1 MPNCFGDCT
10 TCTSTHASV
19 QEMYLR
25 TKELEIET
33 TFDRYRR
40 QLPQCGFGTEGVCCQ
55 LCSHGPCR
63 ITPKAPR
70 AICGATADTIA
81 ARNLLRLECHGLSA
95 YCHQLEEAINTLKAT
110 AQGKTPYSIQEEG
123 KLREIAGLV
132 GLDSSKEKNALALDL
147 AEILTRELRKG
158 TDEPLALVELL
169 APKPRLEKWRGLGI
183 VPGGPL
189 SELRDALTM
198 AMSNINT
205 DPVSL
210 LLTTMRI
217 AIATGYMGLVAT
229 ITLQDIILGNPQIGK
244 THADLGVLDPETVN
258 IVAHGHVPYVA
269 VAVLQEIAANKA
281 LNEKAKKAGAK
292 GIKLYGSMDTGQE
305 LLQRLGTAGQGY
317 AGQLGNWLTQELMV
331 ATGAVDLVMMD
342 LNCSIPGMKL
352 AADKFHT
359 KLVSVSH
366 VLRMDGVTENLD
378 YKPEKVKEQ
387 AVQLIEM
394 AIVAYQNRGKVNGAR
409 ETVHIPPYK
418 SEVIAGVGV
427 ESLLNILGG
436 SLTPL
441 LEVIKSGQ
449 IKGIAAVVGCT
460 NNRNGHDSASLTLI
474 KELLKRDILVITA
487 GCVSSGAQIE
497 GLQTLEAAGLAGDK
511 LKSICTALGIPP
523 VLNFGSCIDI
533 GRIGIAVTAIANTLG
548 VDTSDLPVAASA
560 PEYLEQKAVADGV
573 FAVAFGLLT
582 HLGPVPPVAGAPLV
596 TRILT
601 RDIEDLTGGKV
612 SVEQDMVKAADVIE
626 AHIQS
631 KREKLGI

>member
-1 MPNCFGDCT
+1 
-10 TCTSTHASV
+10 
-19 QEMYLR
+19 MYLR
-25 TKELEIET
+25 TKELGIDT
-33 TFDRYRR
+33 TFDRYQH

-110 AQGKTPYSIQEEG
+110 AQGKTPYSIREEG

-132 GLDSSKEKNALALDL
+132 GLDNSKEKNALALDL
-147 AEILTRELRKG
+147 ADVLIHELRKG

-169 APKPRLEKWRGLGI
+169 APKQRLEKWRGLGI

-210 LLTTMRI
+210 LLTTLRV

-229 ITLQDIILGNPQIGK
+229 ITLQDIILGNPEIGK
-244 THADLGVLDPETVN
+244 TQADLGVLDPETVN

-269 VAVLQEIAANKA
+269 VAVLQEIAANKT

-317 AGQLGNWLTQELMV
+317 AGQLGNWLTQELMI

-387 AVQLIEM
+387 AIQLVEM
-394 AIVAYQNRGKVNGAR
+394 AIESYKNRGKVNGAH
-409 ETVHIPPYK
+409 EGAAVHIPPYR

-427 ESLLNILGG
+427 ESLLNVLGG

-497 GLQTLEAAGLAGDK
+497 GLQTLEAASLAGDK
-511 LKSICTALGIPP
+511 LKSICKALGIPP

-596 TRILT
+596 TKILT
-601 RDIEDLTGGKV
+601 QDVENLTGGKV
-612 SVEQDMVKAADVIE
+612 SVEQDMVKAAAIIE